1 MALFIELLSPVR
13 LLSLAFQNEEVDI
26 VNTASNIEKTKRFLK
41 KICDTTVFDLLKVK
55 SFLNGIS
62 ETEDG
67 KKIFQG
73 VKLTYYDNA
82 IDSIDDLKSALSS
95 LIENAIEK
103 RLEDDSNTLISEGAR
118 ILNTNG
124 WDANVLTFAVK
135 GC

>member
-73 VKLTYYDNA
+73 VRVIYHDNA
-82 IDSIDDLKSALSS
+82 IDSIDELKSALSP
-95 LIENAIEK
+95 LIDNAIEK
-103 RLEDDSNTLISEGAR
+103 RLENDFNNLISR
-118 ILNTNG
+118 IRRIGNY
-124 WDANVLTFAVK
+124 
-135 GC
+135 CC